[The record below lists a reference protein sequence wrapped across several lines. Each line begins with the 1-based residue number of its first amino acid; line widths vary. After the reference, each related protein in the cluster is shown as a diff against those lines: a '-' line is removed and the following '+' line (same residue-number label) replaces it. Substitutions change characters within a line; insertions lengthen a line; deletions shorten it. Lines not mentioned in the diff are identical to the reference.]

1 MFDATTATLLRSAPG
16 MPGLDPANIPALLTR
31 QYANL
36 AAARLRGGD
45 ENLGELVAAW
55 SLERLADTYEIL
67 TSLTTEDSVRR
78 PAAFVAGTAQQILA
92 RRQAISAGPRAPNI
106 DRDRVDPSIAAA
118 VLFLSAEQY
127 ADANEA
133 SHAIRTSIDGQLYE
147 AEILSENI
155 ADLARGRLNEIIA
168 RSARWRRR
176 GRHFSLE
183 ERALAAL
190 LEVLITGVEL
200 LAANLLHEAAP
211 EVIAGR
217 FDGARNAFE
226 TVLELSATSGS
237 TYLPGIE
244 GATVLAYAGP
254 HHLASLLLAGSY
266 GLALASLFAVP
277 PPLGVNIKSW
287 NSWLKSRA
295 KLAPFVWP
303 NHREAIAK
311 GFYQTGVS
319 SVVVL
324 PTGAGKTTVSSL
336 KIAGVFAS
344 GKKVVLWP
352 LPTRSLTN

>member
-1 MFDATTATLLRSAPG
+1 MFDATTAALLRSAPA
-16 MPGLDPANIPALLTR
+16 MPGLNPANIPALLTR

-92 RRQAISAGPRAPNI
+92 RRQAISAGPRRPNI

-168 RSARWRRR
+168 RSARWQRQ
-176 GRHFSLE
+176 G
-183 ERALAAL
+183 
-190 LEVLITGVEL
+190 
-200 LAANLLHEAAP
+200 
-211 EVIAGR
+211 
-217 FDGARNAFE
+217 
-226 TVLELSATSGS
+226 
-237 TYLPGIE
+237 
-244 GATVLAYAGP
+244 
-254 HHLASLLLAGSY
+254 
-266 GLALASLFAVP
+266 
-277 PPLGVNIKSW
+277 
-287 NSWLKSRA
+287 
-295 KLAPFVWP
+295 
-303 NHREAIAK
+303 
-311 GFYQTGVS
+311 
-319 SVVVL
+319 
-324 PTGAGKTTVSSL
+324 SSL
-336 KIAGVFAS
+336 
-344 GKKVVLWP
+344 
-352 LPTRSLTN
+352 